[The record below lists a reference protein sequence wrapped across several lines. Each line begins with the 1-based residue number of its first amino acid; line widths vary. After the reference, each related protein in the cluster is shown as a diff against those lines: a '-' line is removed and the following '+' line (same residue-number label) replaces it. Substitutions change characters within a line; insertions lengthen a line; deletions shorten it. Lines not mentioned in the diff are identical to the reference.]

1 MSEYTRNT
9 GSASHTPP
17 PWQLFPHGKIQ
28 NADGMGVVAYLATF
42 ETEWIANANLII
54 AAPDLLAVVEL
65 LTANHDLELHL
76 DWDNCD
82 CEIATLGRA
91 AIAKARG
98 SV

>member
-9 GSASHTPP
+9 GSASHTPE
-17 PWQLFPHGKIQ
+17 PWQLFPHGKIG
-28 NADGMGVVAYLATF
+28 NADGLGVVAYLATF

-54 AAPDLLAVVEL
+54 AAPYLPYLVAALERCLAAMAVVSPEGAIAVL
-65 LTANHDLELHL
+65 GAHD
-76 DWDNCD
+76 
-82 CEIATLGRA
+82 